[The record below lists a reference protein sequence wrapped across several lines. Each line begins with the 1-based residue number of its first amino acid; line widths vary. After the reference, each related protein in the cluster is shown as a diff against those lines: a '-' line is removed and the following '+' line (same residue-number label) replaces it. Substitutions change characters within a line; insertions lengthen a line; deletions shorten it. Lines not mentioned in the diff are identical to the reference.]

1 MGYFS
6 LSDEYL
12 LNIDKILERANNSW
26 MKVLQSEF
34 NISKK
39 RKSEESRKEIL
50 HGVMFG
56 SIPFETF
63 IEWLCHVELEGN
75 NSIFIYEAEE
85 NDFLSHT
92 TVDELYEATQQNV
105 VPIYELNPKT
115 LTDITLVNVKKNLNP
130 EQLLYSLAAPAK
142 IHNKKNQDSLEFKKH
157 IYLAYIVVDFGLKT
171 VNLYMHPTSGL
182 FSICTMPKKRELD
195 ELAWLFM
202 KYFTDNILK
211 FTYKNPEWLHEALS
225 RISSEYFAH
234 NNPLINLKVNSFLNN
249 CMDEIIEKV
258 SFFDS
263 DIKKEDSLLRIK
275 SGIKNIYES
284 ELVDIHDRI
293 ETNIKFHVFLQQSD
307 RGATQYKANSRGK
320 AFSYAESK
328 DIIQKMSEHAELF
341 NIGIVHFVE
350 KKQYPYIV
358 KKSDKYFSLK
368 KYTTSGTE
376 KEVIDDVLRKLNR
389 YKHEIESIY
398 SYSESDNL
406 ERRIDDVK
414 A

>member
-6 LSDEYL
+6 LPDEYL
-12 LNIDKILERANNSW
+12 LNIDYILKRADNSW
-26 MKVLQSEF
+26 MKILQSEF

-56 SIPFETF
+56 AIPFDFF

-75 NSIFIYEAEE
+75 NSVFIYEAEE
-85 NDFLSHT
+85 NDFLSNIT
-92 TVDELYEATQQNV
+92 IDELYEANQQNV
-105 VPIYELNPKT
+105 VPIYELNPNT
-115 LTDITLVNVKKNLNP
+115 LNEITLVNVKKISST
-130 EQLLYSLAAPAK
+130 EQLLLSFAAPAI
-142 IHNKKNQDSLEFKKH
+142 IHNKKNQNSLEFKKH
-157 IYLAYIVVDFGLKT
+157 IYLAYIVVDFDMKT
-171 VNLYMHPTSGL
+171 VNLYLHPTSGL
-182 FSICTMPKKRELD
+182 YSICTIPKKRELD

-225 RISSEYFAH
+225 QISSEYFAH
-234 NNPLINLKVNSFLNN
+234 NNPLIDLKVNSFLDN
-249 CMDEIIEKV
+249 CMDEIIETV
-258 SFFDS
+258 SFFDA
-263 DIKKEDSLLRIK
+263 DVKKEDSLLRIK

-284 ELVDIHDRI
+284 ELVDIHNRI

-320 AFSYAESK
+320 TFSYAESK

-350 KKQYPYIV
+350 DKQFPYIV
-358 KKSDKYFSLK
+358 KKSEKYFSLK

-376 KEVIDDVLRKLNR
+376 KEVIDDVLRKLNE

-398 SYSESDNL
+398 SYGESDDF
-406 ERRIDDVK
+406 ERRIDDAK